1 MHERGPFFVDNG
13 ILFIN
18 GTQVHDLASVLDTTT
33 GELLA
38 CGDYDNDNLQQVFS
52 DAFKRYVN
60 KGQREHAHSL
70 MIVHYNEQDFKNLD
84 SVCSIANYELACDDK
99 EKLKEIDPNLGGEL
113 CDEIENDTV
122 ESSGGK
128 NYEKK
133 QKILKRALEA
143 LDPKERINICKMLF
157 DIDEK

>member
-52 DAFKRYVN
+52 DAFK
-60 KGQREHAHSL
+60 
-70 MIVHYNEQDFKNLD
+70 
-84 SVCSIANYELACDDK
+84 
-99 EKLKEIDPNLGGEL
+99 
-113 CDEIENDTV
+113 
-122 ESSGGK
+122 
-128 NYEKK
+128 
-133 QKILKRALEA
+133 
-143 LDPKERINICKMLF
+143 
-157 DIDEK
+157 

>member
-1 MHERGPFFVDNG
+1 MLAVHLIVRGVADMHERGPFFVDNG

-18 GTQVHDLASVLDTTT
+18 GTQVHDLASILDTTT

-52 DAFKRYVN
+52 DAFKRYVS

-99 EKLKEIDPNLGGEL
+99 EKLKEIAFAKSTEL
-113 CDEIENDTV
+113 
-122 ESSGGK
+122 
-128 NYEKK
+128 
-133 QKILKRALEA
+133 
-143 LDPKERINICKMLF
+143 ERRIPAF
-157 DIDEK
+157 QRQGF

>member
-1 MHERGPFFVDNG
+1 MHEKGPFFVDNG

-38 CGDYDNDNLQQVFS
+38 RGDYNNDNLQQVFS

-60 KGQREHAHSL
+60 RGQREHAHSL
-70 MIVHYNEQDFKNLD
+70 MIVHYSEHDFKNLD

-99 EKLKEIDPNLGGEL
+99 EKLKEIAFAKNVEL
-113 CDEIENDTV
+113 
-122 ESSGGK
+122 
-128 NYEKK
+128 
-133 QKILKRALEA
+133 
-143 LDPKERINICKMLF
+143 ERRIPAF
-157 DIDEK
+157 QRQGY